1 MYIIFDV
8 VINKINKTRAYAKTH
23 TKSSEKHKIHIIMFE
38 IIFGLLLIVSLI
50 PLGLRIAEV
59 VNISNYNSD
68 YRHRSDERKE
78 YPQSW
83 GFIIGLPIVVLL
95 SWIAFSVFSHYSVSY
110 WWYQEVGRTDV
121 FWTLLIPKIE
131 IFFIVLVGL
140 FVVLCTFNLL
150 QYRYLLGKKWSWAIS
165 SGFAFVVALIAA
177 LFISDKWASILMYQN
192 QASIGLLDPIFH
204 KDVSFYLFSVPLFDI
219 LLGTAQTI
227 LVVSLLYSVGLFIK
241 KLINDDERFDIL
253 KIVSQIPASVW
264 IIVAIWC
271 GTEILSKQLA
281 IYQLM
286 YDDHGLFAGINYVGE
301 QVRIPI
307 YHSEQIIFGILGLLT
322 LSIPLFK
329 KAQKMFGFLALATTI
344 VVFAGLI
351 LPLFLAT
358 SVNTIWVIVVI
369 IAVIILAVLCW
380 IAWAKKVHKEV
391 LVLINILVSIL
402 IVQFFVNLGIV
413 PQSVQS
419 VYVSPRE
426 KQIEAPYIKNNIAF
440 TKEAFCLTNEYLVE
454 KSIPYSENLTKESLA
469 KNRQTIDNVRILD
482 HASTVQLLDNSQTE
496 TQYYHFN
503 DIDVD
508 RYPNPDGTSTMYFVG
523 AREMNQ
529 SGLQS
534 QTYYNTRYVYGHGYG
549 YVKAR
554 GNTYDVSTGY
564 PILDVKGMPIKVG
577 EPRIYYQEGTC
588 PDFFYVNSNQK
599 EIDYPVEKG
608 EVEYNYTG
616 KGGMPIN
623 ALWKKICLAEQYDWR
638 LLFGS
643 APVNASTKIM
653 INRNVSDRVSEICP
667 FISWSSDAL
676 FVTRPN
682 GKTAW
687 ILNGF
692 SVSQHFPYASTYD
705 AQSWNGDDNKF
716 NYIRHSVKA
725 VVDAFD
731 GSVEFYVVNDKNDPI
746 IKTMQNIFPGMFKPL
761 SAMPKDLQK
770 HLIYPEYYF
779 KAQASMYL
787 KYHMSDPYE
796 FYQQDKIWRVANEN
810 MKGDKSKMEPRYMLL
825 RLPNETKEK
834 FVITIPF
841 TPKELNEN
849 KTRDYLTGWVA
860 GECDADHFL
869 KFNVYMYPKGEEIWG
884 PWMIE
889 NATNTEAEIS
899 KSFSLWGQKG
909 SNVWQGS
916 IMLVPLDNTVI
927 SVEPIVVLAKT
938 DDGKEQL
945 PSIKMIVVSQNKH
958 LAWGRT
964 TEEALYN
971 LLQGNRPQEAESFSG
986 PVQSVYDNYQ
996 VTIPVVSKNGKVSS
1010 KTISASSREE
1020 AMKELEKAIGK
1031 FEEGL
1036 SILKGA
1042 VKQIQT
1048 QK

>member
-1 MYIIFDV
+1 MYIIYEV
-8 VINKINKTRAYAKTH
+8 VINKTRAYAKTH
-23 TKSSEKHKIHIIMFE
+23 TKSSEKHKIYKIMFE
-38 IIFGLLLIVSLI
+38 IIFGLLLIIACV
-50 PLGLRIAEV
+50 PLVLKVINAVRADYYNGTYKVRYDEAE
-59 VNISNYNSD
+59 
-68 YRHRSDERKE
+68 KKQ
-78 YPQSW
+78 YPQNW
-83 GFIIGLPIVVLL
+83 GFGIALPIVVLL
-95 SWIAFSVFSHYSVSY
+95 SWIGFSVFSHYSVSY

-121 FWTLLIPKIE
+121 FWTLLIPKIK
-131 IFFIVLVGL
+131 IFFIVFIELFIGL
-140 FVVLCTFNLL
+140 WAFSFF
-150 QYRYLLGKKWSWAIS
+150 QYKYFLGKKWSQLIS
-165 SGFAFVVALIAA
+165 AGFAFLLAMVSALCIAGE
-177 LFISDKWASILMYQN
+177 WQSILMYQN
-192 QASIGLLDPIFH
+192 QASSSILDPIFH
-204 KDVSFYLFSVPLFDI
+204 QNVSFYLFSVPLFDS
-219 LLGTAQTI
+219 LLTNLQTI
-227 LVVSLLYSVGLFIK
+227 LVLVLIYSVVLFVIKLVQDDEEVDLLQIVSL
-241 KLINDDERFDIL
+241 
-253 KIVSQIPASVW
+253 IPTSVW
-264 IIVAIWC
+264 IIVALWC
-271 GTEILSKQLA
+271 GTEIFAKQLA

-307 YHSEQIIFGILGLLT
+307 YHSEQIIFGILGIITLT
-322 LSIPLFK
+322 IPFFK
-329 KAQKMFGFLALATTI
+329 KAQKMFGFLALATAL
-344 VVFAGLI
+344 VVFTGLL
-351 LPLFLAT
+351 LPLFLAA
-358 SVNTIWVIVVI
+358 SVNTIWIIVVGI
-369 IAVIILAVLCW
+369 MVVIFAILYWV
-380 IAWAKKVHKEV
+380 AWTKKLHKEV
-391 LVLINILVSIL
+391 LVLINILVSIF
-402 IVQFFVNLGIV
+402 IVQFLVNLGIV
-413 PQSVQS
+413 PAVVQS

-454 KSIPYSENLTKESLA
+454 KSITYSENLTKESLI

-482 HASTVQLLDNSQTE
+482 HEATVELLDNSQTE

-534 QTYYNTRYVYGHGYG
+534 KTYYNTKYVYGHGYG

-623 ALWKKICLAEQYDWR
+623 SLWKKICLAEQYDWR

-653 INRNVSDRVSEICP
+653 INRKVSDRVSEICP
-667 FISWSSDAL
+667 FISWSNDAL

-692 SVSQHFPYASTYD
+692 SISKHFPYASSYD
-705 AQSWNGDDNKF
+705 AESWSTNGGEF

-731 GSVEFYVVNDKNDPI
+731 GSVEFYVINDKNDPI

-810 MKGDKSKMEPRYMLL
+810 TKGDKRKMEPRYMLL
-825 RLPNETKEK
+825 RLPNENKEK

-841 TPKELNEN
+841 TPKELSEN

-869 KFNVYMYPKGEEIWG
+869 KFNVYVYPKGEEIWG

-916 IMLVPLDNTVI
+916 IMLVPLDNTII

-938 DDGKEQL
+938 EDGKEQL
-945 PSIKMIVVSQNKH
+945 PSIKMIVASQNKH

-996 VTIPVVSKNGKVSS
+996 VTIPVVSKNGTVSS
-1010 KTISASSREE
+1010 KTISASSQEN
-1020 AMKELEKAIGK
+1020 AMKELEKAISK

-1048 QK
+1048 KK